1 MTMLPKLIAAA
12 ALGAAVFAI
21 SPAAAQGWDN
31 YGYNY
36 GWRSDYYGPGGNYPS
51 WGVQNG
57 PRTDILG
64 WNGNYSGYNGYNY
77 GVANGAGE
85 LAICPAGY
93 HLGPNGALC
102 WPN

>member
-1 MTMLPKLIAAA
+1 MTMLRTFIAAA
-12 ALGAAVFAI
+12 ALGAAAFAV
-21 SPAAAQGWDN
+21 SPASAQGW
-31 YGYNY
+31 YND

-64 WNGNYSGYNGYNY
+64 WNNNDYGYNGYNSS
-77 GVANGAGE
+77 GAGAI
-85 LAICPAGY
+85 AICPAGY
-93 HLGPNGALC
+93 HLGPNGGLC